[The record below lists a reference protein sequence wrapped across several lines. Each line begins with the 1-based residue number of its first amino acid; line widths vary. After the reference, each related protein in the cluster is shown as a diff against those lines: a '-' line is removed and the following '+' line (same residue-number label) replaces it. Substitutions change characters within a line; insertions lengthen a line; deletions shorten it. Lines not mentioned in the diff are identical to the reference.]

1 MDHQLPLLALQGPT
15 PAPPKKSPLGALNQ
29 LIIEKLIVSRL
40 SKAGL
45 VCCSEMDMR
54 SKGGRPRL
62 QPQGLSAVVRG
73 VQTAGREA
81 LATFFRGLCL
91 LPHSNQE
98 GVWLRI
104 VAAGWA

>member
-1 MDHQLPLLALQGPT
+1 MDHQLPLLAVQGPT
-15 PAPPKKSPLGALNQ
+15 PPPQKKSPLGALNQ
-29 LIIEKLIVSRL
+29 LIIEKLTVSRL

-45 VCCSEMDMR
+45 VCCSEMDLR
-54 SKGGRPRL
+54 SRGGRPRL

-73 VQTAGREA
+73 VQMAGREV